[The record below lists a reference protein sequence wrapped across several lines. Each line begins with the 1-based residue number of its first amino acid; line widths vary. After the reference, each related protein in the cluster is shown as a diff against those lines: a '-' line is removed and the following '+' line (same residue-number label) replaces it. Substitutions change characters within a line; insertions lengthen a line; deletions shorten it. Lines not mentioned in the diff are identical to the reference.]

1 MTDPILTPLPPRRN
15 AIERVLGDRPGSLAI
30 KLVLTSLVVGFLMSV
45 FGFNAAD
52 VINAVVEFFRET
64 FRDGAG
70 VLRNVIGYVLAG
82 AALVVPIWV
91 ILRVSRGR

>member
-1 MTDPILTPLPPRRN
+1 MTDPTDTPLPPRRN
-15 AIERVLGDRPGSLAI
+15 ALERVLGDRPGSLAI

-52 VINAVVEFFRET
+52 VVNTVIDFFHET

-70 VLRNVIGYVLAG
+70 VLRSVIGYVLAG
-82 AALVVPIWV
+82 AALVVPIWIV
-91 ILRVSRGR
+91 LRLSRGR

>member
-1 MTDPILTPLPPRRN
+1 MTDPTDTPLPPRRS
-15 AIERVLGDRPGSLAI
+15 ALERVLGDRPGSLAI

-52 VINAVVEFFRET
+52 VVNTAVDFFHET

-82 AALVVPIWV
+82 AALVVPIWIV
-91 ILRVSRGR
+91 FRLSRGR